1 MAYVIAVDIGGTFT
15 DLVAFDHET
24 GSVLFAKS
32 PTTYDNFVDGIQE
45 CMRKARVAPADAR
58 FVNHGTTLVINAI
71 IQRRGNRA
79 ALVTTRG
86 FRDVL
91 EIARGNRPDPFDLH
105 YQRDEPLIPRER
117 RYEVSERI
125 GADGSVVTALDTGE
139 LRGLA
144 RDLKAQGIEAV
155 AVSFMNAYANPQHEE
170 RAVAELAEL
179 LPGVYVT
186 GGTELCREWYEYER
200 TATVAANAY
209 VGPQVSTYVRRL
221 DDELRTGG
229 FSGTLFMMGSN
240 GGVLSAD
247 RSCRQPISLVESGP
261 IGGCIGA
268 AAYAEALG
276 YDNVISFDMGGTTA
290 KCALVENG
298 RFSVD
303 SVYYAGG
310 YIQGFPIKA
319 PVIDVI
325 EVGSGGGSIAWLD
338 EQNRLHVGPR
348 SAGSTP
354 GPVCYGRGG
363 KEPTVTDANL
373 LLGRLAPDRFLGGEL
388 MLEVET
394 AKAALLENIAPSLG
408 YTGDDG
414 AVELADG
421 ILSIATVVMAGAIRR
436 QTIEHGRDPRDF
448 VLFSYGGGGPLHAV
462 ALAHELSI
470 PTVVIPP
477 EPGNF
482 SATGMLLA
490 DARLD
495 TSETFAGVLD
505 EGTVAAMGERFQAME
520 AKAAEDLREEIGV
533 GEVMFERAA
542 EMRYRGQRHN
552 IKVTLPALEGPAEIR
567 AIFDRDY
574 ERRYGHADTRAAAE
588 IQALHLSAFAKL
600 RRPDLAGLYRSP
612 GGTDG
617 NRGTRPV
624 YFSTAGG
631 WTDANIY
638 ERYELAPGFKGEG
651 PAIIEEYGATTVVWP
666 GDSFEIGLYREIRI
680 RCSGTES
687 SVVATRQ
694 APSAVH
700 GHASMVAMVDG
711 HADGHAVDPITLEV
725 IRHGIVSI
733 NDQIDAN
740 MTRTAFSPYIYEYKD
755 YAVGMTD
762 ADGRL
767 IAQCNGGMPIFVADA
782 VGAAVRDGLKIYG
795 KERLHHGDVVLC
807 NHAAVQGQ
815 HLNNT
820 VMYTPIFAGPDGT
833 GELIGFM
840 AINCHWIDIGGNFRS
855 LGGGDIFSEGLQL
868 RTVKLWSKGEPIQE
882 VYRVIENNTRFP
894 IELMGDIEAQLGGC
908 LLGRDLTVQLA
919 ERFGLDTYHN
929 ALEVMLDQC
938 ETAIRKRI
946 AAIPDGTYEAES
958 FLDNDGVNDR
968 RLPIK
973 VQVVVEGTEVTVDYT
988 DMPGEVEG
996 RLNSGRQGGGVTT
1009 ARVAFMYLIARGE
1022 PANEGTFRP
1031 LKLILPDGKLVSA
1044 GPTAPMQH
1052 YGFPFPTIIDTII
1065 KALQTAMPEQ
1075 ATGAH
1080 FGTYSSVGFFGHR
1093 PNGAFF
1099 NCHDSAH
1106 GGWGACATH
1115 DGAGPFRSMA
1125 HGDTRIIP
1133 MELQETIYPYR
1144 YEELSLREDSSGP
1157 GRYRGGFGFRKQY
1170 RILAP
1175 CQLWTNFDRIHCLP
1189 WGVLGGMA
1197 GKSGQVSV
1205 YRNGATEPEIHYKTE
1220 GVPVEPGDLVLV
1232 EAGGGGGYG
1241 PPTDRPAGEVAL
1253 DVRRGYVSEES
1264 ALRDY
1269 GVSILPDGTGTR

>member
-1 MAYVIAVDIGGTFT
+1 MAYIIAVDIGGTFT
-15 DLVAFDHET
+15 DLVAFEHET
-24 GSVLFAKS
+24 GNVLFAKS
-32 PTTYDNFVDGIQE
+32 PTTYDNFVDGILE

-105 YQRDEPLIPRER
+105 YKRDDPLIPREL

-125 GADGSVVTALDTGE
+125 GADGSVITPLATDQIEGLASE
-139 LRGLA
+139 LRG
-144 RDLKAQGIEAV
+144 QGIEAV
-155 AVSFMNAYANPQHEE
+155 AVSFMNAYANPEHEE
-170 RAVAELAEL
+170 RAVAALSEL
-179 LPGVYVT
+179 LPDVYVT
-186 GGTELCREWYEYER
+186 GGSELCREWYEYER
-200 TATVAANAY
+200 SATVAANAY
-209 VGPQVSTYVRRL
+209 VGPQVSTYIHRL
-221 DDELRTGG
+221 DDELRKGG
-229 FSGTLFMMGSN
+229 FSGTLFLMGSN
-240 GGVLSAD
+240 GGVLSAE
-247 RSCRQPISLVESGP
+247 RACRQPIALVESGP

-268 AAYAEALG
+268 AAYAKELG
-276 YDNVISFDMGGTTA
+276 FDNVISFDMGGTTA
-290 KCALVENG
+290 KCALVESG
-298 RFSVD
+298 RFSID

-310 YIQGFPIKA
+310 YIQGFPVKA

-338 EQNRLHVGPR
+338 EQKRLHVGPR

-363 KEPTVTDANL
+363 TELTVTDANL

-388 MLEVET
+388 PLDMEE
-394 AKAALLENIAPSLG
+394 AKTALLRDMAPSLG
-408 YTGDDG
+408 YTDEPGV
-414 AVELADG
+414 VELADG
-421 ILSIATVVMAGAIRR
+421 IISIATVVMAGAVRR

-448 VLFSYGGGGPLHAV
+448 VLFSYGGAGPLHAV

-470 PTVVIPP
+470 PSVVVPP

-495 TSETFAGVLD
+495 TSETFVGVLE
-505 EGTVAAMGERFQAME
+505 EGTVVEMDRKFQALE
-520 AKAAEDLREEIGV
+520 EQAAAALREEIGV
-533 GEVMFERAA
+533 DDVVFERAA

-552 IKVTLPALEGPAEIR
+552 IKVTLPALQGPTEIR
-567 AIFDRDY
+567 EIFDRDY

-588 IQALHLSAFAKL
+588 IQALHLSAFARL
-600 RRPDLAGLYRSP
+600 RRPDLARLSRGP
-612 GGTDG
+612 GGDRG
-617 NRGTRPV
+617 KRGTRPV
-624 YFSTAGG
+624 HFSTAGG
-631 WTDANIY
+631 WIDSDVY
-638 ERYELAPGFKGEG
+638 ERYELAPGFAAKG

-666 GDSFEIGLYREIRI
+666 GDSFEIGPYREIRI
-680 RCSGTES
+680 RCGDAPRAAES
-687 SVVATRQ
+687 PDVSNGRARQ
-694 APSAVH
+694 TTTSQ
-700 GHASMVAMVDG
+700 G
-711 HADGHAVDPITLEV
+711 VDPITLEV

-762 ADGRL
+762 AEGRL

-782 VGAAVRDGLKIYG
+782 VGAAVRDGLRIYG

-820 VMYTPIFAGPDGT
+820 VMYTPICAGPDGT
-833 GELIGFM
+833 GEMIGFM
-840 AINCHWIDIGGNFRS
+840 AVNCHWIDIGGNFRS
-855 LGGGDIFSEGLQL
+855 FGRGDSDIFSEGLQL
-868 RTVKLWSKGEPIQE
+868 RSVKLWSRGEPIEE
-882 VYRVIENNTRFP
+882 VYRIIENNTRFP
-894 IELMGDIEAQLGGC
+894 VELLGDIEAQLGGC
-908 LLGRDLTVQLA
+908 LLGRDLTVKLA
-919 ERFGLDTYHN
+919 ERFGLGTWRE
-929 ALEVMLDQC
+929 ALDIMLDQC
-938 ETAIRKRI
+938 ETAIRDRI
-946 AAIPDGTYEAES
+946 AGIPDGVYEAES
-958 FLDNDGVNDR
+958 FLDNDGVGEQ

-973 VQVVVEGTEVTVDYT
+973 VRVKIEGTEMTVDYT

-996 RLNSGRQGGGVTT
+996 PLNSGRHGGGLTT
-1009 ARVAFMYLIARGE
+1009 ARVAFMYLVARGE

-1031 LKLILPDGKLVSA
+1031 LKLILPDGRLVSA
-1044 GPTAPMQH
+1044 NPTRPMLH
-1052 YGFPFPTIIDTII
+1052 YGFPFPTIIDTIV

-1075 ATGAH
+1075 VTGAH
-1080 FGTYSSVGFFGHR
+1080 FGTYSSVGFFGYR
-1093 PNGAFF
+1093 PNGALF

-1133 MELQETIYPYR
+1133 MELQETIYPFR
-1144 YEELSLREDSSGP
+1144 YEELSLREDSAGP
-1157 GRYRGGFGFRKQY
+1157 GRYRGGFGFRKKY

-1175 CQLWTNFDRIHCLP
+1175 CQLWTNFDRIHCPP
-1189 WGVLGGMA
+1189 WGVMGGMA

-1205 YRNGATEPEIHYKTE
+1205 YRNGASEPEIYYKTD
-1220 GVPVEPGDLVLV
+1220 GVPVKPGDLVCV

-1241 PPTDRPAGEVAL
+1241 VSVERPVDEVAR
-1253 DVRRGYVSEES
+1253 DVRRGYVSEAS

-1269 GVSILPDGTGTR
+1269 GVRILPDGTGRR

>member
-1 MAYVIAVDIGGTFT
+1 MAYIIAVDIGGTFT
-15 DLVAFDHET
+15 DLVAFDHES
-24 GSVLFAKS
+24 GNVLFAKS
-32 PTTYDNFVDGIQE
+32 PTTYDNFVDGILE
-45 CMRKARVAPADAR
+45 CMRKARVTPADAR
-58 FVNHGTTLVINAI
+58 VVNHGTTLVINAI
-71 IQRRGNRA
+71 IQRSGNRA

-105 YQRDEPLIPRER
+105 YKRDEPLIPREL
-117 RYEVSERI
+117 RYEVSERMGCD
-125 GADGSVVTALDTGE
+125 GAVVAPLATDELAGLAGE
-139 LRGLA
+139 LR
-144 RDLKAQGIEAV
+144 AQGVEAV
-155 AVSFMNAYANPQHEE
+155 AVSFMNAYANTEHEE
-170 RAVAELAEL
+170 RAVAALSEL
-179 LPGVYVT
+179 LPDVYVT
-186 GGTELCREWYEYER
+186 AGSDLCGEWYEYER
-200 TATVAANAY
+200 SATVAANAY
-209 VGPQVSTYVRRL
+209 VGPQVSTYVHRL
-221 DDELRTGG
+221 DDELRGEG
-229 FSGTLFMMGSN
+229 FSGTLYLMGSN
-240 GGVLSAD
+240 GGVLSAE
-247 RSCRQPISLVESGP
+247 RACRQPIALVESGP

-268 AAYAEALG
+268 VAYAEALG
-276 YDNVISFDMGGTTA
+276 FDNVISFDMGGTTA

-354 GPVCYGRGG
+354 GPVSYGRGG
-363 KEPTVTDANL
+363 TELTVTDANL

-388 MLEVET
+388 PLDAGA
-394 AKAALLENIAPSLG
+394 AKAALLRDIAPALG
-408 YTGDDG
+408 YTDDEG
-414 AVELADG
+414 VVELADG
-421 ILSIATVVMAGAIRR
+421 IVSIATVVMAGAVRR

-470 PTVVIPP
+470 PTVVVPP

-495 TSETFAGVLD
+495 ASETFVGLLD
-505 EGTVAAMGERFQAME
+505 QATVTEMDGRFQELE
-520 AKAAEDLREEIGV
+520 AKAAAALRDEIGASDV
-533 GEVMFERAA
+533 LFERAA

-552 IKVTLPALEGPAEIR
+552 IKVTLPALRGPGEIR
-567 AIFDRDY
+567 EIFDRDY
-574 ERRYGHADTRAAAE
+574 ERRYGHADTRAEAE
-588 IQALHLSAFAKL
+588 VQALHLSAFARL
-600 RRPDLAGLYRSP
+600 RRPDLARLSRAP
-612 GGTDG
+612 GGSG
-617 NRGTRPV
+617 GERGIRPV
-624 YFSTAGG
+624 HFSTVGG
-631 WTDANIY
+631 WTDARIY
-638 ERYELAPGFKGEG
+638 QRYELAPGFTGQG

-666 GDSFEIGLYREIRI
+666 GDSFEIGPYREIRI
-680 RCSGTES
+680 QCDDGAQSVAES
-687 SVVATRQ
+687 PGATTQ
-694 APSAVH
+694 PAPATTTSH
-700 GHASMVAMVDG
+700 G
-711 HADGHAVDPITLEV
+711 VDPITLEV

-762 ADGRL
+762 PDGRL

-782 VGAAVRDGLKIYG
+782 VGAAVRDGLRIYG
-795 KERLHHGDVVLC
+795 KERLRHGDVVLC
-807 NHAAVQGQ
+807 NHSAVQGQ

-820 VMYTPIFAGPDGT
+820 VMYTPIFAGSAGA

-840 AINCHWIDIGGNFRS
+840 AVNCHWIDIGGNFRAS
-855 LGGGDIFSEGLQL
+855 GVGDIFSEGLQL
-868 RTVKLWSKGEPIQE
+868 RSVKLWSGGKPIEE
-882 VYRVIENNTRFP
+882 VYRIIENNTRFP
-894 IELMGDIEAQLGGC
+894 VELLGDIEAQLGGC
-908 LLGRDLTVQLA
+908 LLGRDLTVKLA
-919 ERFGLDTYHN
+919 ERFGLTNWRD
-929 ALEVMLDQC
+929 ALELMLDQC
-938 ETAIRKRI
+938 ETAIRERI
-946 AAIPDGTYEAES
+946 AAIPDGVYEAES
-958 FLDNDGVNDR
+958 FLDNDGVSER
-968 RLPIK
+968 RLPIE
-973 VQVVVEGTEVTVDYT
+973 VRVIVDGTDMTVDYT

-996 RLNSGRQGGGVTT
+996 RLNSGRHGGGLTT
-1009 ARVAFMYLIARGE
+1009 ARVAFMYLVARGE

-1044 GPTAPMQH
+1044 NPTRPMLH
-1052 YGFPFPTIIDTII
+1052 YGFPFPTIIDTIV

-1075 ATGAH
+1075 VTGAH
-1080 FGTYSSVGFFGHR
+1080 FGTYSSVGFFGYR
-1093 PNGAFF
+1093 PNGALF

-1133 MELQETIYPYR
+1133 MELQETIYPFR
-1144 YEELSLREDSSGP
+1144 YEELSLREDSAGA
-1157 GRYRGGFGFRKQY
+1157 GRHRGGFGFRKKY

-1175 CQLWTNFDRIHCLP
+1175 CQLWTNFDRIHCPP
-1189 WGVLGGMA
+1189 WGVLGGMD

-1205 YRNGATEPEIHYKTE
+1205 YRDGSGEPEIYHKTD
-1220 GVPVEPGDLVLV
+1220 GVPVGPGDLICV

-1241 PPTDRPAGEVAL
+1241 PPAERPVDEVL
-1253 DVRRGYVSEES
+1253 HDVRRGYVSEES

-1269 GVSILPDGTGTR
+1269 GVRILPDGTGRR